1 MALRGSCLAALGGL
15 ALLVGS
21 TAPVAAQPLGT
32 FRWQLAPFCNVVT
45 LSVQQV
51 LSAFILVGAD
61 DQCGA
66 APAAIVGTAV
76 LRPGGAAQFGLTIIG
91 AAGVPAH
98 AEATVDPVTLL
109 GTWQDGEGHTG
120 DFLPNPTL
128 PTAGGPL
135 PAPVAAG
142 GALGT
147 GIVTTSLL
155 APSAVTTDKVAA
167 GAVTT
172 PALAPGAVTT
182 DKLAPGAVTTPTLA
196 AGAVTTDKL
205 APGAV
210 DGTRLAAGA
219 VGAAQINP
227 GEIQR
232 RIDGTCPAG
241 QFAQGVGAD
250 GSVACAGALP
260 ANGVGA
266 GLVAARIIGLP
277 SQSGLPENR
286 FGAISGSSGQSV
298 VSGNVT
304 MVSPA
309 IPVVA
314 RDLSVR
320 FTSAPLG
327 GNRTVT
333 LIVDGVPSQLA
344 CQASGDQAAC
354 TDTGHVVLIPG
365 GSGLVLQVHSENG
378 VLFTVPATDAEVSWR
393 AVMP

>member
-1 MALRGSCLAALGGL
+1 M
-15 ALLVGS
+15 
-21 TAPVAAQPLGT
+21 AAQPLGT

-182 DKLAPGAVTTPTLA
+182 DKLAPGAV
-196 AGAVTTDKL
+196 
-205 APGAV
+205 

-260 ANGVGA
+260 ANGVGT

-286 FGAISGSSGQSV
+286 FGAISGSSGQSL
-298 VSGNVT
+298 VSGDVT

-344 CQASGDQAAC
+344 CQASGNQAAC
-354 TDTGHVVLIPG
+354 TDTGHEVLIPG
-365 GSGLVLQVHSENG
+365 GSGRVLQVHSENG